1 MVDETADP
9 ISENAADDI
18 KNTDIVFDC
27 PYCEKNLAIDYR
39 GAGLIITCPDCKSK
53 VQVPIPEG
61 MEVADFDA
69 TEEDREIHI
78 IQLRQL
84 IAESQKRAV
93 DLEAEVQSLKMR
105 RDTLE
110 QARSE
115 NTVRFEIVSRE
126 IDTIQ
131 RSLKRIVDAV
141 ESATGRK
148 RPVPLVDE

>member
-1 MVDETADP
+1 MADETADP
-9 ISENAADDI
+9 ISESTADDI
-18 KNTDIVFDC
+18 KTTDIVFDC

-61 MEVADFDA
+61 MEVNDFDA

-84 IAESQKRAV
+84 IAESQKRAA
-93 DLEAEVQSLKMR
+93 DLDAEVQSLKMR
-105 RDTLE
+105 RDSLE

-126 IDTIQ
+126 IETIQ

>member
-1 MVDETADP
+1 
-9 ISENAADDI
+9 
-18 KNTDIVFDC
+18 
-27 PYCEKNLAIDYR
+27 
-39 GAGLIITCPDCKSK
+39 LIITCPDCKSK

-61 MEVADFDA
+61 MEVTDFDT

-84 IAESQKRAV
+84 IAESQKRAA
-93 DLEAEVQSLKMR
+93 DLEGEVQSLKMR
-105 RDTLE
+105 RDSLE

-115 NTVRFEIVSRE
+115 NTVRFEIISRE